1 MLRAVAALIVLAACR
16 PRTVAV
22 YPPTPLEPI
31 GCNPESCGD
40 STKQIEIMYLGVAGI
55 VVRHE
60 GHVLLT
66 APFFTNPRLSRVI
79 PRGLFLGSSGPVTSS
94 GTAVEQFLP
103 KAADTASV
111 ILVGHGHY

>member
-1 MLRAVAALIVLAACR
+1 MKPTLSVAAALIALAACS

-22 YPPTPLEPI
+22 YPATALEPI

-60 GHVLLT
+60 GQVLLT
-66 APFFTNPRLSRVI
+66 APFFTNPRLARVI
-79 PRGLFLGSSGPVTSS
+79 PKALFFGSSGPVTSS
-94 GTAVEQFLP
+94 GAAVERLLP
-103 KAADTASV
+103 TAADSASV
-111 ILVGHGHY
+111 ILVG